1 MLILLLKKCNYIC
14 PPNLKRVFNL
24 IIDIGNTSS
33 KVAFAQ
39 GITLG
44 KTHRFSEE
52 LKEED
57 INSLIEHEKPES
69 VILSSV
75 KEVNPSLLSYLENI
89 SSKLLILNDKTKI
102 PIKNRYGTP
111 ETLGTDRLA
120 SAVAANTLF
129 PDKEL
134 IIFDFGTAMTVDFVN
149 REGEFLGGNI
159 SLGLRMRFNAINH
172 YTNKLPLLST
182 PSCVEN
188 IGSYTVGA
196 VESGIILGIMF
207 EIEGYIS
214 KYANHT
220 VIFTGGDAKY
230 FAEKMKS
237 PIFVVHNLVLM
248 GLARIAEFNAA
259 D

>member
-1 MLILLLKKCNYIC
+1 M
-14 PPNLKRVFNL
+14 FNL

-39 GITLG
+39 GVTLG
-44 KTHRFSEE
+44 KIYKFMGDVSE
-52 LKEED
+52 KE
-57 INSLIEHEKPES
+57 IASLIEYEKPEIT
-69 VILSSV
+69 ILSSV
-75 KEVNPSLLSYLENI
+75 KQISTSLLDYLKNN
-89 SSKLLILNDKTKI
+89 SSKFFILNDKTEI
-102 PIKNRYGTP
+102 PIKNRYSTP

-172 YTNKLPLLST
+172 YTNKLPLLDT

-188 IGSYTVGA
+188 IGSYTAGA

-220 VIFTGGDAKY
+220 VIFTGGDANY

>member
-1 MLILLLKKCNYIC
+1 M
-14 PPNLKRVFNL
+14 FNL

-39 GITLG
+39 GTTLG
-44 KTHRFSEE
+44 KIFRYMGEVKIEE
-52 LKEED
+52 
-57 INSLIEHEKPES
+57 ISSLIEHEKPE
-69 VILSSV
+69 ITLLSSV
-75 KEVNPSLLSYLENI
+75 KDENPLLLDYLRGI
-89 SSKLLILNDKTKI
+89 SSKLIVLNNKTNI

-111 ETLGTDRLA
+111 ETLGADRLA
-120 SAVAANTLF
+120 SAVAANSLF
-129 PDKEL
+129 PNKEL
-134 IIFDFGTAMTVDFVN
+134 IIFDFGTAMTVDFIN
-149 REGEFLGGNI
+149 KSGEFLGGNI

-188 IGSYTVGA
+188 IGSYTAGA

-220 VIFTGGDAKY
+220 VIFTGGDANY

-248 GLARIAEFNAA
+248 GLAQIAEFNAA